1 MTSTVGSG
9 SDGAFGPPVHR
20 GQILEG
26 ALMARAAA
34 LPILTAESGL
44 TRYLEEIRR
53 FPMLEPQDEFML
65 AKRWREHGDRDA
77 AHKLVTSH
85 LRLVA
90 KIAMGYRGYGLPISE
105 VISEGNVGLMQ
116 AVKRFEP
123 EKGFRLA
130 TYAMWWIKAAI
141 QEYILR
147 SWSLVKMGTTANQ
160 KKLFF
165 NLRKAKSK
173 ISALEE
179 GDLRPDQVKL
189 IAKRLGV
196 TEQDVVDM
204 NRRLGGD
211 VSLNAPIRDDGDS
224 GEWQDWLVDEV
235 SDQEERLVADEE
247 SDNRRKALG
256 EALSVLNDR
265 ERRIFEARR
274 LADDAIT
281 LEELAA
287 EFGVSRERVRQIEV
301 RAFEKVQ
308 RAVKNRIAAMEAR
321 PSAPAL
327 QVH

>member
-1 MTSTVGSG
+1 
-9 SDGAFGPPVHR
+9 
-20 GQILEG
+20 
-26 ALMARAAA
+26 MAQTAA

-53 FPMLEPQDEFML
+53 FPMLEPQEEYML
-65 AKRWREHGDRDA
+65 AKSWREHGDREA

-130 TYAMWWIKAAI
+130 TYAMWWIKASI

-196 TEQDVVDM
+196 GEQDVIDM

-211 VSLNAPIRDDGDS
+211 ASLNTPIREEGDS
-224 GEWQDWLVDEV
+224 GEWQDWLVDD
-235 SDQEERLVADEE
+235 SPSQERILAESEE
-247 SDNRRKALG
+247 FDNRRKALG
-256 EALSVLNDR
+256 EALNVLNDR

-274 LADDAIT
+274 LSDDPIT
-281 LEELAA
+281 LEELAE

-308 RAVKNRIAAMEAR
+308 NAVKNRVAKMETPAALA
-321 PSAPAL
+321 A
-327 QVH
+327 H

>member
-1 MTSTVGSG
+1 
-9 SDGAFGPPVHR
+9 
-20 GQILEG
+20 
-26 ALMARAAA
+26 MARAIA
-34 LPILTAESGL
+34 LPVLSTESGL
-44 TRYLEEIRR
+44 ARYLAEIRK
-53 FPMLEPQDEFML
+53 FPMLEPQEEYML
-65 AKRWREHGDRDA
+65 AQRYREHEDRDA

-90 KIAMGYRGYGLPISE
+90 KIAMGYRGYGLPIAE
-105 VISEGNVGLMQ
+105 VVSEGNVGLMQ

-130 TYAMWWIKAAI
+130 TYAMWWIKASI

-173 ISALEE
+173 ISALED
-179 GDLRPDQVKL
+179 GDLRPDQVQI

-196 TEQDVVDM
+196 TEQDVIDM

-211 VSLNAPIRDDGDS
+211 ASLNAPIRDDGDP
-224 GEWQDWLVDEV
+224 GEWQDWLVDTSPNAEAMLAE
-235 SDQEERLVADEE
+235 SEEFDH
-247 SDNRRKALG
+247 RRDALTS
-256 EALSVLNDR
+256 AMKVLNAR

-274 LADDAIT
+274 LAEEPMT
-281 LEELAA
+281 LEDLAA

-308 RAVKNRIAAMEAR
+308 AAAKAQVAAQAAAAAKTAAAHVAAR
-321 PSAPAL
+321 
-327 QVH
+327 

>member
-1 MTSTVGSG
+1 
-9 SDGAFGPPVHR
+9 
-20 GQILEG
+20 
-26 ALMARAAA
+26 MAQATA
-34 LPILTAESGL
+34 LPILNAESGL

-53 FPMLEPQDEFML
+53 FPMLEPQEEYML
-65 AKRWREHGDRDA
+65 AKSWREHGDRDA

-211 VSLNAPIRDDGDS
+211 VSLNAPIREEGDT
-224 GEWQDWLVDEV
+224 GEWQDWLVDDSV
-235 SDQEERLVADEE
+235 SQESRMVANEE
-247 SDNRRKALG
+247 ADNRRKALG

-274 LADDAIT
+274 LADDPIT
-281 LEELAA
+281 LEDLAE

-308 RAVKNRIAAMEAR
+308 KAVKNRVAAMEQPHAVA
-321 PSAPAL
+321 APMP
-327 QVH
+327 VH

>member
-1 MTSTVGSG
+1 
-9 SDGAFGPPVHR
+9 
-20 GQILEG
+20 
-26 ALMARAAA
+26 MAQTAG

-53 FPMLEPQDEFML
+53 FPMLEPQQEYML
-65 AKRWREHGDRDA
+65 AKSWREHGDREA

-90 KIAMGYRGYGLPISE
+90 KIAMGYRGYGLPIAE

-130 TYAMWWIKAAI
+130 TYAMWWIKASI

-179 GDLRPDQVKL
+179 GDMRPDQVKL

-196 TEQDVVDM
+196 GEQDVIDM

-211 VSLNAPIRDDGDS
+211 ASLNTPLREDGDS
-224 GEWQDWLVDEV
+224 GEWQDWLV
-235 SDQEERLVADEE
+235 SDAPSQERILAENEE
-247 SDNRRKALG
+247 LDNRPRALRDP
-256 EALSVLNDR
+256 LSGLNDR
-265 ERRIFEARR
+265 
-274 LADDAIT
+274 
-281 LEELAA
+281 
-287 EFGVSRERVRQIEV
+287 
-301 RAFEKVQ
+301 
-308 RAVKNRIAAMEAR
+308 
-321 PSAPAL
+321 
-327 QVH
+327 